1 MKNLKK
7 KITIGVI
14 GLLVVSCVAVGT
26 WLMCKDRYEYND
38 VKWDTAETLLRKR
51 INSAQMIEYYDRK
64 SGSKLFFPDFF
75 VITDTKE
82 DSTVCFHYP
91 DEPHKELMFEFFVT
105 PNVDRWSIQ
114 DAISELTDSVTEC
127 IMEDKDFFILSG
139 EFDAS
144 YHIMFIEKCYLIDD
158 EWFDFTF
165 YYLPKHKPAVD
176 RLIKLIKEWN
186 PYPDRGMLD
195 V

>member
-38 VKWDTAETLLRKR
+38 VKWDTAETLLGKR

-64 SGSKLFFPDFF
+64 SGAKLFFPDFF

-82 DSTVCFHYP
+82 DCG
-91 DEPHKELMFEFFVT
+91 MFPLPRRT
-105 PNVDRWSIQ
+105 TQRINVRVFCD
-114 DAISELTDSVTEC
+114 T
-127 IMEDKDFFILSG
+127 
-139 EFDAS
+139 
-144 YHIMFIEKCYLIDD
+144 
-158 EWFDFTF
+158 
-165 YYLPKHKPAVD
+165 
-176 RLIKLIKEWN
+176 
-186 PYPDRGMLD
+186 
-195 V
+195 